1 MDAAARAVI
10 ADNPK
15 LGVQVECFLYMIDVL
30 GLTITDLLQGVNL
43 FYEAFDSLV
52 AKLVVLFEIFLIDIN
67 DLDSDNVARLLA
79 LAV

>member
-1 MDAAARAVI
+1 
-10 ADNPK
+10 
-15 LGVQVECFLYMIDVL
+15 MIDVL